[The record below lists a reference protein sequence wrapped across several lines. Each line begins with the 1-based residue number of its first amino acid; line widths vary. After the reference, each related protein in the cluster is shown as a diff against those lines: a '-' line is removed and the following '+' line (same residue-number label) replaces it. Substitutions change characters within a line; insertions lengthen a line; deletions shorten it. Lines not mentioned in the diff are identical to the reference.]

1 MRLKNIAIKD
11 AIRHPFFI
19 WMMVGFAKRIETCLK
34 GNVKGGGDARWQSGR
49 KIRRKP
55 EAVLQ
60 TSKDKEQRKRK
71 QERMSSIPRARKRK
85 SINRK
90 TRSHPASFSYAL
102 AIQL

>member
-1 MRLKNIAIKD
+1 VKGIER
-11 AIRHPFFI
+11 
-19 WMMVGFAKRIETCLK
+19 KRQ
-34 GNVKGGGDARWQSGR
+34 GNVKGGGDARWQSGK
-49 KIRRKP
+49 KIRRKL
-55 EAVLQ
+55 EAVRQ